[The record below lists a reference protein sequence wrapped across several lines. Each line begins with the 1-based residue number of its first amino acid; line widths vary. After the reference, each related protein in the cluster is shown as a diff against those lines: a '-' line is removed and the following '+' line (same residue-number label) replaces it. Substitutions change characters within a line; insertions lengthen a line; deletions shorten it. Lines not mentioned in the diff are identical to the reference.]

1 MLLVGVVGSNP
12 SEQMHH
18 IVSIQESEAMRMNP
32 NNWLAVC
39 LSCHDAI
46 EGDAMEGMKIK
57 NWSLSNYEN
66 VLNEGLS

>member
-1 MLLVGVVGSNP
+1 MMIVGVVESNP

-18 IVSIQESEAMRMNP
+18 IVSIQESKALRMNP

-39 LSCHDAI
+39 LTCHDAI
-46 EGDAMEGMKIK
+46 EGDAMAGMQVKA
-57 NWSLSNYEN
+57 WSDANYVN